1 MLLRT
6 TRDCKRSSI
15 FSSTCKLSFGVACVV
30 TAASSVV
37 AEAQTASGSSQQSA
51 LPAVTVEAAKPAKP
65 RRGTRQSVA
74 RATRQANPQVAQA
87 AQGRQVNATGPEGT
101 NSDSLKPM
109 GGKLP
114 QPGIPHPPTQS
125 ISVVDRA
132 QIEATS
138 PTGLL
143 DVLASVPGISIA
155 RSGGIGG
162 QIYLRGFS
170 SNSFRSPMF
179 IDGDRFRGRNTLQLN
194 YLAPDEIE
202 RVEVIRGPGSVVY
215 GSEALTG
222 LVNIVTRSY
231 SGDTSGPF
239 RFTGGG
245 WSAGYGSAANSFS
258 TYDWVKGAGQGF
270 DFIGGFAGRWGSDYR
285 TSLGTVPN
293 SDYQSVGGNIKL
305 GYTPDIGQRL
315 ELSLRSYSEVDGR
328 AGGVG
333 GAPGAPYLQVRQD
346 PNQVH
351 SARIAYTGELDGLVK
366 HVESSFYVNYFD
378 TKLSTINNT
387 INARGIT
394 TRTVKSTSHVI
405 GPLVIGGRSLAEIP
419 WLSPWGATKTT
430 LGLDGFREA
439 RPGSEL
445 TSETIT
451 RNGTTGVVTSDVFSP
466 YTKQG
471 PDTTQS
477 NIGTFVLHEWK
488 PVQPLTLSAGGRFD
502 WFNTTTDTS
511 PLASTIP
518 ANVRAL
524 YASKTN
530 VDQTAPTG
538 SVGFVYAVLPN
549 LDLLGNVATSFRQP
563 TNSELFAVT
572 ATQLPNPDL
581 KPERGVTYEGGAR
594 FHTTNAELKV
604 TAFDTQ
610 YENFL
615 QTVAVT
621 LNGVGG
627 YTQSRNVGKAEVT
640 GVELEARWQATPVIN
655 LFTNFTQLR
664 GTNTVTGT
672 PLPFLAPYRGRVGI
686 QYADPDGTYSI
697 LGVIDWAASKTR
709 IDPAQEYTTSGYAI
723 PKLYATLQLGKLVSP
738 QLGDTKLILGVENIF
753 NTAYV
758 DASTFVNRSYPR
770 SFTNPLVE
778 TGRNISVKVQHTF

>member
-1 MLLRT
+1 
-6 TRDCKRSSI
+6 
-15 FSSTCKLSFGVACVV
+15 
-30 TAASSVV
+30 
-37 AEAQTASGSSQQSA
+37 
-51 LPAVTVEAAKPAKP
+51 
-65 RRGTRQSVA
+65 
-74 RATRQANPQVAQA
+74 
-87 AQGRQVNATGPEGT
+87 
-101 NSDSLKPM
+101 M

-114 QPGIPHPPTQS
+114 QAGIPHLAEQS
-125 ISVVDRA
+125 ITVVDRA

-143 DVLASVPGISIA
+143 DILASVPGVSIA

-179 IDGDRFRGRNTLQLN
+179 IDGDRFRGRNTLQLS
-194 YLAPDEIE
+194 YLAPDEVE

-222 LVNIVTRSY
+222 LVNVVTRSY
-231 SGDTSGPF
+231 TGDTSGPF

-245 WSAGYGSAANSFS
+245 WSTGYGSAANSFT

-270 DFIGGFAGRWGSDYR
+270 DFIGGFAGRWGGDYQ

-305 GYTPDIGQRL
+305 GYAPDIGQRL

-333 GAPGAPYLQVRQD
+333 GAPGVPYLQVRQD

-387 INARGIT
+387 INAAGIT
-394 TRTVKSTSHVI
+394 TRTVRSTNHVI

-419 WLSPWGATKTT
+419 WLAPWGANKTT

-451 RNGTTGVVTSDVFSP
+451 RNGTTGAVISDVVSP

-477 NIGTFVLHEWK
+477 NVGAFVLHEWK
-488 PVQPLTLSAGGRFD
+488 PIQPLTLSAGGRFD
-502 WFNTTTDTS
+502 WFNTSTETS
-511 PLASTIP
+511 PLSSSIP
-518 ANVRAL
+518 ADVRAV
-524 YASKTN
+524 YSSKTD
-530 VDQTAPTG
+530 VDRTAPTG
-538 SVGFVYAVLPN
+538 SAGFVYAILPTV
-549 LDLLGNVATSFRQP
+549 DLLGSVATSFRQP

-572 ATQLPNPDL
+572 ATQLPNPNL
-581 KPERGVTYEGGAR
+581 KPESGVNYEGGAR
-594 FHTTNAELKV
+594 FHTSNAELKV
-604 TAFDTQ
+604 TAFDTH

-627 YTQSRNVGKAEVT
+627 FTQSQNVGKAEVT
-640 GVELEARWQATPVIN
+640 GVELEARWQITPAVN
-655 LFTNFTQLR
+655 VFTNVAQLR
-664 GTNTVTGT
+664 GTNTLTDK

-686 QYADPDGTYSI
+686 QYADPNGSYSI
-697 LGVIDWAASKTR
+697 LGVVDWAASKTR

-738 QLGDTKLILGVENIF
+738 QLGDTKLILGLENVF

-778 TGRNISVKVQHTF
+778 TGRNVSVKLQHTF